1 MKEELQVENG
11 HFTRIVNPLL
21 ENLIKVPFKGCELSI
36 AIFIIRKTYGFNKTQ
51 DELSISQIMEGI
63 GRSRQTVVTGLKN
76 LQLVNI
82 LRLVKKGN
90 AKGVSNIWTIN
101 KYYNTWTL
109 VNMARLVKRNDK
121 PSLVGRLNLVKTA
134 RHTKETKETKDNS
147 DVPSQEIVS
156 VIDSFKEVNQS
167 AGKWYGN
174 TTQRDAIKRLITTHS
189 LERVLK
195 VIKLLKQTNLIP
207 YMPSIATPVQ
217 LEDKWSQLE
226 TALIRKKNEIQ
237 IKNDKNK
244 VAFT

>member
-1 MKEELQVENG
+1 MQLKKENIPFTMVANEVLKDKNISFKAKGLYAYLFSKPDDWDFSSNRMILETTDGRKAIMGMLKELERAGYLNRSKLPNGRMEYTLKYSNKSLSPEMELRVEKPKSRNG
-11 HFTRIVNPLL
+11 T
-21 ENLIKVPFKGCELSI
+21 VPFGHSAES
-36 AIFIIRKTYGFNKTQ
+36 
-51 DELSISQIMEGI
+51 SPISN
-63 GRSRQTVVTGLKN
+63 TDNPTN
-76 LQLVNI
+76 TD
-82 LRLVKKGN
+82 KK
-90 AKGVSNIWTIN
+90 VI
-101 KYYNTWTL
+101 
-109 VNMARLVKRNDK
+109 
-121 PSLVGRLNLVKTA
+121 
-134 RHTKETKETKDNS
+134 HNS

-156 VIDSFKEVNQS
+156 IIDSFKEVNQS